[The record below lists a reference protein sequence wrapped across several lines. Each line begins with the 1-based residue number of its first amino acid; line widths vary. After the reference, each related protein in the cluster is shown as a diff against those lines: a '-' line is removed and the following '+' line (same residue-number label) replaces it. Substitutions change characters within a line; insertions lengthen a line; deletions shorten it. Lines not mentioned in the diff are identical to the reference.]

1 MKFRLLTLGL
11 SSILIISCKN
21 NKGQETKE
29 TETLVEAQQYEEE
42 EENKIPVKMCYL
54 YASKTDTISL
64 NIQKLDETISGS
76 LIYMLKEKDINRG
89 QISGTMKGD
98 TLFAEYAFMSEG
110 ENSVRPVMFLK
121 KDNQLIEGYVTDDST
136 SYKLNEDFALTRTNC
151 GVN

>member
-21 NKGQETKE
+21 DKDQETKE

-42 EENKIPVKMCYL
+42 ETKIPVKMCYL
-54 YASKTDTISL
+54 YASATDTISL

-98 TLFAEYAFMSEG
+98 TLFAEYEFMSEG
-110 ENSVRPVMFLK
+110 KNSVRPVMFLQ
-121 KDNQLIEGYVTDDST
+121 KDNQLIEGYLTEDST
-136 SYKLNEDFALTRTNC
+136 SYKFNEDFALTRTNC

>member
-21 NKGQETKE
+21 DKDQETKE

-42 EENKIPVKMCYL
+42 ETKIPVKMCYL
-54 YASKTDTISL
+54 YASATDTISL

-89 QISGTMKGD
+89 QISGKMKGD
-98 TLFAEYAFMSEG
+98 TLFAEYSFMSEG
-110 ENSVRPVMFLK
+110 ENSFRPVMFLQ
-121 KDNQLIEGYVTDDST
+121 KDNQLIEGYLTEDST
-136 SYKLNEDFALTRTNC
+136 SYKFNEDFALTRTNC

>member
-21 NKGQETKE
+21 NKDQETKE

-42 EENKIPVKMCYL
+42 ENKIPVKMCYL
-54 YASKTDTISL
+54 YASETDTISL
-64 NIQKLDETISGS
+64 NIQKLDENISGS

-89 QISGTMKGD
+89 QISGTMEGD
-98 TLFAEYAFMSEG
+98 TLFADYEFMSEG
-110 ENSVRPVMFLK
+110 KNSVRPVMFLQ
-121 KDNQLIEGYVTDDST
+121 KDNQLLEGYLTEDST
-136 SYKLNEDFALTRTNC
+136 SYKFNEDFALTRTNC